1 MDRNNLIG
9 FTLIAVLLFVYFTF
23 FAPKPELP
31 VQSQNISEVVAD
43 DQVKPGVNDSTQ
55 LPAADTLALSIDT
68 ITLENK
74 ELKLQFSS
82 LGGKIIY
89 AELKKYIKYGGEPLV
104 LINGKSSDFKLQ
116 IPMDNQ
122 MLDLNQLAYSFVHD
136 SLNSTLVFTRAE
148 GNHSITQTWSLPNS
162 GYVVD
167 YKLQIDGAVLK
178 NENLQLEWI
187 NRMPLVEKDI
197 ADSRTKTAINYH
209 TLTEE
214 QDGLSESSVDPES
227 MTIPEGTDWVGMKQ
241 KFFLSAILNK
251 KGFASG
257 EIKTSVD
264 PKDSSTVKTG
274 TAQLKISAAQL
285 TSAEGLNFQFYLGPN
300 DYKTLDAI
308 ANGFS
313 ANVYLGW
320 PPVKWVNQYFIV
332 PVFQFLTGLTSNYG
346 LIIIILVLIIRLVLL
361 PLSYK
366 SYLGMAKMRLL
377 KPELDELKIK
387 YQDDQMKFSQ
397 EQMKLFSEVGA
408 SPFAGC
414 IPLLLQM
421 PILFAMFYLFP
432 SSIEFRQQ
440 TLPFAD
446 DISTYDSVLSFSFA
460 LPLIGSHI
468 SIYTLLM
475 TLSTLA
481 ITWQNNQIS
490 TVDGPMKS
498 LSYIM
503 PLVFFFVLNSFPA
516 SLSFYYLVG
525 NIASFGQQLLIKRFV
540 DEDKIKSV
548 MEEHRKKITASGSGN
563 KSAFMSRLS
572 DALKASEE
580 ARKKNKRS

>member
-9 FTLIAVLLFVYFTF
+9 FTLIAVLLFAYFTF
-23 FAPKPELP
+23 FAPQPEPP
-31 VQSQNISEVVAD
+31 VQPTAVSSVVAAD
-43 DQVKPGVNDSTQ
+43 NKGSVTSDTSITTVADS
-55 LPAADTLALSIDT
+55 LVVAIDT
-68 ITLENK
+68 VTLENADL
-74 ELKLQFSS
+74 ELRFSS
-82 LGGKIIY
+82 LGGRIIY
-89 AELKKYIKYGGEPLV
+89 AGLKHYKKYGGAPLL
-104 LINGKSSDFKLQ
+104 LINGKSSDFKLNVP
-116 IPMDNQ
+116 IDNRSV
-122 MLDLNQLAYSFVHD
+122 DLNQLAYSVSKD
-136 SLNSTLVFTRAE
+136 SLKTTISFSRVE
-148 GNHSITQTWSLPNS
+148 GGRSIKQTWSLPAS
-162 GYVVD
+162 GYIVD
-167 YKLQIDGAVLK
+167 YKLQIDGAAIK
-178 NENLQLEWI
+178 NENIELEWI

-197 ADSRTKTAINYH
+197 ADSRTKTALNYH
-209 TLTEE
+209 TLTDE

-227 MTIPEGTDWVGMKQ
+227 MSVPEGTDWVGMKQ
-241 KFFLSAILNK
+241 KFFLSAVLNK

-264 PKDSSTVKTG
+264 PNDSSTVKTG
-274 TAQLKISAAQL
+274 VAQLKIASAQL
-285 TSAEGLNFQFYLGPN
+285 SSAEGLNMQFYIGPN
-300 DYKTLDAI
+300 DYKSLDAV

-320 PPVKWVNQYFIV
+320 PPVKWVNKYFIV

-346 LIIIILVLIIRLVLL
+346 LIIIILVIIIRLVLL

-377 KPELDELKIK
+377 KPELDELKLK

-540 DEDKIKSV
+540 DEDKIKAV
-548 MEEHRKKITASGSGN
+548 MEEHRKKMTSSGTGN
-563 KSAFMSRLS
+563 KSAFMSKLT

>member
-23 FAPKPELP
+23 FAPQPEP
-31 VQSQNISEVVAD
+31 PAQQTKN
-43 DQVKPGVNDSTQ
+43 NDSTSLIRSVPQ
-55 LPAADTLALSIDT
+55 VQDSMPLSAMDSGAAVIDTLH
-68 ITLENK
+68 LENK
-74 ELKLQFSS
+74 NIKISFSS
-82 LGGKIIY
+82 KGGRMIY
-89 AELKKYIKYGGEPLV
+89 AELKAYKKYGGQPLV
-104 LINGKSSDFKLQ
+104 LINGNSSDFSIKLP
-116 IPMDNQ
+116 IDNQ
-122 MLDLNQLAYSFVHD
+122 VVDLSEIHYTGKKD
-136 SLNSTLVFTRAE
+136 SLTQSVEYTSTLPSGKV
-148 GNHSITQTWSLPNS
+148 ITQTWSLPEA
-162 GYVVD
+162 GYVID
-167 YKLQIDGAVLK
+167 YKLKTNGVVTNTGDY
-178 NENLQLEWI
+178 EWI

-197 ADSRTKTAINYH
+197 ADSRTKTALNYH
-209 TLTEE
+209 TLTNE
-214 QDGLSESSVDPES
+214 QDGISESSLDPES
-227 MTIPEGTDWVGMKQ
+227 ISLPEGTDWVGMKQ

-251 KGFASG
+251 NGFSGG
-257 EIKTSVD
+257 EIKTSVNQN
-264 PKDSSTVKTG
+264 DSSTVKTG
-274 TAQLKISAAQL
+274 TAVLKLPGAQIS
-285 TSAEGLNFQFYLGPN
+285 SATGLDLQYYLGPN
-300 DYKTLDAI
+300 DYKSLDAV

-313 ANVYLGW
+313 SNVYLGW
-320 PPVKWVNQYFIV
+320 PPVKWVNQFFIV
-332 PVFQFLTGLTSNYG
+332 PVFHFLTGITSNYG
-346 LIIIILVLIIRLVLL
+346 LIIIILVIIIRLVLL

-377 KPELDELKIK
+377 KPELDALKAK
-387 YQDDQMKFSQ
+387 HQDDQMKFSQ

-475 TLSTLA
+475 TLSTLV

-525 NIASFGQQLLIKRFV
+525 NLASFGQQLLIKRFV
-540 DEDKIKSV
+540 DEDKIKAV
-548 MEEHRKKITASGSGN
+548 MEEHRKKMAASGTGN
-563 KSAFMSRLS
+563 KSAFMSRLT

-580 ARKKNKRS
+580 ARKKNKQS